1 MNIKIPGKKLT
12 LFLVLSLSCM
22 MAFAQKTI
30 TGSIVD
36 EKGETMIGVSVAV
49 KGTTNGTITDING
62 KFTLNNVR
70 DDATITTSY
79 VGYLPQE
86 TTVGNRSVINLIIKE
101 DTKAL
106 EEVVVIGYGTQRKQ
120 DLTGSIGS
128 VNPKAITAKG
138 STTMLES
145 LQGQVPGVAITQN
158 SSRAGGGFDIQIRG
172 VQSISRSNKGPLYV
186 VDGIVVSDI

>member
-101 DTKAL
+101 DTK
-106 EEVVVIGYGTQRKQ
+106 
-120 DLTGSIGS
+120 
-128 VNPKAITAKG
+128 
-138 STTMLES
+138 
-145 LQGQVPGVAITQN
+145 
-158 SSRAGGGFDIQIRG
+158 
-172 VQSISRSNKGPLYV
+172 
-186 VDGIVVSDI
+186 